1 MLETVTCNVCEKP
14 GSFERA
20 TETNAINCNV
30 RRFGNES
37 FTVWRCTNC
46 KSLHCKEAVDLDA
59 YYVDYPMTKQVRDFA
74 TLRAFSNRLRMMRKH
89 GLQPK
94 HSVLDYGCGTGLFV
108 SFLKE
113 HGFNVVGYDPY
124 VAEFSDRATLD
135 GRFDFITSQ
144 DVIEHVS
151 EPRELAAE
159 YQLLLKQGGMLFIGT
174 PNADEITLDEHFS
187 MELHPP
193 YHRHI
198 LSEKALIDLCQKA
211 GMRRVTV
218 SHRFY
223 YDTLFPMVNTQF
235 IKRYIRKTGGYLDA
249 GFEDPRVGL
258 VLTSPELLFFGFLG
272 YFFRARG
279 NMLGV
284 FQRVE

>member
-1 MLETVTCNVCEKP
+1 MLETLNCNVCENP
-14 GSFERA
+14 ASFELA
-20 TETNAINCNV
+20 SEANTVFCNV
-30 RRFGNES
+30 RKFRNES

-46 KSLHCKEAVDLDA
+46 KSLHCKEAVDLDV
-59 YYVDYPMTKQVRDFA
+59 YYANYPMTKQIRDFA
-74 TLRAFSNRLRMMRKH
+74 TLRAFTNRLRVMQKH
-89 GLQPK
+89 GLLHK
-94 HSVLDYGCGTGLFV
+94 HSILDYGCGTGLFV

-113 HGFNVVGYDPY
+113 HGFNSVGYDPY
-124 VAEFSDRATLD
+124 VAEFSDRATLN

-151 EPRELAAE
+151 EPRELAGE
-159 YQLLLKQGGMLFIGT
+159 YQRLLKRGGMLFIGT
-174 PNADEITLDEHFS
+174 PNADEIIVDEHYS

-198 LSEKALIDLCQKA
+198 LSEKTLIALFQKA
-211 GMRRVTV
+211 GMRNVV
-218 SHRFY
+218 VNHRFY
-223 YDTLFPMVNTQF
+223 YDTVFPMVNTQF
-235 IKRYIRKTGGYLDA
+235 IKRYIRKSGGCLDA
-249 GFEDPRVGL
+249 GFESPKVGL

-272 YFFRARG
+272 YFFRSRG